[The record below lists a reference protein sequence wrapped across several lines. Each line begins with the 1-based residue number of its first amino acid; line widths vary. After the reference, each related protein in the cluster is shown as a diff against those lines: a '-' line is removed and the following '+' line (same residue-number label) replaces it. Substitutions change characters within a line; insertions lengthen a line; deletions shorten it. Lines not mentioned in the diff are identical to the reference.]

1 MMDIVFIGASW
12 CSSCLVMRSRLEKV
26 LKETKDIV
34 VTEMDIDSDAEKI
47 MTYNPG
53 KILPVM
59 VFVIDAVE
67 KKRIIGEIALKT
79 LSGIVASLQ
88 S

>member
-1 MMDIVFIGASW
+1 MMNIVFIGASW

-34 VTEMDIDSDAEKI
+34 VTEMDIDCDTEKI
-47 MTYNPG
+47 KAYNPG

-79 LSGIVASLQ
+79 LSGIVASLH